1 MSKPNIYTPEE
12 VINKTRQ
19 VVHSFYTRNI
29 QPMADMLDDNFVWIG
44 AYEFQYIRGKK
55 EFLNS
60 IKAESKEMPVHV
72 SEEEFHILA
81 HDRYLWTVYGRY
93 TATAIQ
99 EDNTMLLAKTR
110 NTFVWKQVDDKLM
123 LLHIHG
129 SHARDVPLEFSG
141 NLPPSIT
148 DSTAWFESL
157 KKVDR
162 LVGPPKKL
170 TFRDGDGTYHFV
182 LPSEILYIKA
192 EAKQCTVHTGN
203 DCFVARVLLKDFAD
217 KSPLFLQCH
226 RSYIVNIHSIKAIK
240 RYELKLS
247 DGTVLPIGK
256 ERYMDVKEH
265 LHAIG

>member
-1 MSKPNIYTPEE
+1 MSKLHIYTAEE
-12 VINKTRQ
+12 VIYKTRQ
-19 VVHSFYTRNI
+19 VVHLFYTRNI
-29 QPMADMLDDNFVWIG
+29 PPMAAMLDDDFVWIG

-55 EFLNS
+55 EFLHS
-60 IKAESKEMPVHV
+60 IQDESNEMPVHV

-81 HDRYLWTVYGRY
+81 HDRNLWTVYGRY
-93 TATAIQ
+93 TATAVQ

-110 NTFVWKQVDDKLM
+110 NTFVWQQVDDKLV

-141 NLPPSIT
+141 NIPPSIT
-148 DSTAWFESL
+148 DSGAWFESL
-157 KKVDR
+157 KSVDR

-170 TFRDGDGTYHFV
+170 IFRDSNGTYHFV

-192 EAKQCTVHTGN
+192 EDKQCTVHTGN
-203 DCFVARVLLKDFAD
+203 GSFVARILLKDFSD

-226 RSYIVNIHSIKAIK
+226 RSYLVNIHSIKAIK

-247 DGTVLPIGK
+247 DGTILPISK
-256 ERYMDVKEH
+256 ERYMNVKEQ
-265 LHAIG
+265 LHTMG